1 MLLICYRITGE
12 ILRAS
17 DVIGITRVAAIDCNI

>member
-17 DVIGITRVAAIDCNI
+17 DVIVITGVAAIDCNI